1 MKLFF
6 FILVLSL
13 SGCSILSKPINLK
26 DPTKVMIQVTVQF
39 PDQSEEVFSLPNFS
53 PLSDLLKQ
61 IKCDLC
67 DLSQLNPQTI
77 LKDED
82 IIVLSEVAGLS
93 ISINQASL
101 EELLVL
107 PGIGETYA
115 QRIID
120 YRTTYGYF
128 QTIEDLM
135 KVKGIKTHLFNKIK
149 AYLKL

>member
-1 MKLFF
+1 MKLFL
-6 FILVLSL
+6 FILILSL
-13 SGCSILSKPINLK
+13 SGCSVLSQPVDLK
-26 DPTKVMIQVTVQF
+26 DPSEVLIQVTAQF
-39 PDQSEEVFSLPNFS
+39 PDQSIKVFTLSNFS
-53 PLSDLLKQ
+53 PLSVLLKQ
-61 IKCDLC
+61 IDCELC
-67 DLSQLNPQTI
+67 DLSQLNPQMI
-77 LKDED
+77 LKDGD
-82 IIVLSEVAGLS
+82 IIVFSEVAGLG
-93 ISINQASL
+93 ISINQATL

-120 YRTTYGYF
+120 YRNTHGYF

>member
-6 FILVLSL
+6 FIFTLLL
-13 SGCSILSKPINLK
+13 SGCSVLSEPVVLK
-26 DPTKVMIQVTVQF
+26 DPSKIKIKITAQF
-39 PDQSEEVFSLPNFS
+39 PDQSTKVYTMANFS
-53 PLSDLLKQ
+53 PLSELLKQ
-61 IKCDLC
+61 IDCDLC

-77 LKDED
+77 LKDGD
-82 IIVLSEVAGLS
+82 IIVFSEVAGLS

-120 YRTTYGYF
+120 YRNTYGYF

>member
-1 MKLFF
+1 MKLFL
-6 FILVLSL
+6 FILILSL
-13 SGCSILSKPINLK
+13 SGCSVLSQPVDLK
-26 DPTKVMIQVTVQF
+26 DPSEVLIQVTAQF
-39 PDQSEEVFSLPNFS
+39 PDQSIKIFTLANFS
-53 PLSDLLKQ
+53 PLSVLLKQ
-61 IKCDLC
+61 IDCELC
-67 DLSQLNPQTI
+67 DLSQLNPQMI
-77 LKDED
+77 LKDGD
-82 IIVLSEVAGLS
+82 VIVFSEVAGLG
-93 ISINQASL
+93 ISINQATL

-120 YRTTYGYF
+120 YRNTHGYF

>member
-6 FILVLSL
+6 FILVFSL
-13 SGCSILSKPINLK
+13 SGCSVLSKPVYIQ
-26 DPTKVMIQVTVQF
+26 DPSKVKIHVSAQF
-39 PDQSEEVFSLPNFS
+39 PDQSIKVFTLANFS
-53 PLSDLLKQ
+53 PLSELLKQ
-61 IKCDLC
+61 IDCDLC
-67 DLSQLNPQTI
+67 DLTQFNPKSI
-77 LKDED
+77 LKDGD
-82 IIVLSEVAGLS
+82 IIVFSEVAGLS
-93 ISINQASL
+93 ISINQATL

-120 YRTTYGYF
+120 YRNRVGYF